1 MIISLY
7 LQIRLVVFSIVA
19 GILTGFFFDLY
30 RVVRGFE
37 NVHKIIIVVEDIM
50 FWIFSAIII
59 FIFLL
64 YTNYALIGVYVYL
77 YIIIGIYIYLKLMSR
92 FFLIMHSKAIY
103 FICKIGRIILNL
115 ITYPLKLLFY
125 SINSKNKK
133 KF

>member
-30 RVVRGFE
+30 RVFRGFE

-64 YTNYALIGVYVYL
+64 YTNYAFIGVYVYL
-77 YIIIGIYIYLKLMSR
+77 YIIIGIYIYLKLMSK
-92 FFLIMHSKAIY
+92 FFVILHSKAIY
-103 FICKIGRIILNL
+103 FICKIGRVVLNL
-115 ITYPLKLLFY
+115 TTYPLKLLFY
-125 SINSKNKK
+125 SVNSKNKK